1 GVGDRTEHGDRVG
14 GVGDVLRV
22 CEPLGISMA
31 RDDVADVR
39 LLGAPQQVGEHL
51 GLNVHHI
58 EEAGRCQRRRDR
70 QRVDADTRADLE
82 NPFAA
87 PGLQN
92 LLQASGGKRAARHE
106 ERPRPDV
113 RHPARVPLAPRSGGY
128 GGSEGDSPRGS
139 RPSLVVPR
147 EQREAEHGGRHGDEE
162 GPIVWSDPRVGEP
175 AATGGRGRL
184 SSHASQNMSDDSRF
198 LLASVWR
205 SRVMHAARRTLPR
218 KRAKQDRAKA
228 TVEAILTAAAHIL
241 VREGFD
247 AANTNRIAEKA
258 GVSIGSLYQYFPG
271 KEAVVAALLER
282 HVRQMLRT
290 AEHGLE
296 RSTANTLRGRA
307 REMVRT
313 MLDAHAVEPGLHRV
327 FMEEMPRF
335 GQLQEVVELERMFEE
350 VARRHMER
358 ERSALRPRNLEIAAF
373 VVVQTVE
380 ALTHAAV
387 LHRPD
392 MLRSEA
398 FVDEVTELIVRYL

>member
-1 GVGDRTEHGDRVG
+1 
-14 GVGDVLRV
+14 
-22 CEPLGISMA
+22 
-31 RDDVADVR
+31 
-39 LLGAPQQVGEHL
+39 
-51 GLNVHHI
+51 
-58 EEAGRCQRRRDR
+58 
-70 QRVDADTRADLE
+70 
-82 NPFAA
+82 
-87 PGLQN
+87 
-92 LLQASGGKRAARHE
+92 
-106 ERPRPDV
+106 
-113 RHPARVPLAPRSGGY
+113 
-128 GGSEGDSPRGS
+128 
-139 RPSLVVPR
+139 
-147 EQREAEHGGRHGDEE
+147 
-162 GPIVWSDPRVGEP
+162 
-175 AATGGRGRL
+175 
-184 SSHASQNMSDDSRF
+184 
-198 LLASVWR
+198 
-205 SRVMHAARRTLPR
+205 MHAARRTLPR

-373 VVVQTVE
+373 VVVQAVE

-398 FVDEVTELIVRYL
+398 FVDEVTELIVRYLARDRAA